1 MEAGES
7 ELVPSGAL
15 KSSNSPSSCLDYPL
29 TSDQASSIAI
39 NFNGS
44 YPPMKNLAGSLRA
57 NATSDVSDAAI
68 RSGTTVHRSSIFEH
82 TRLRCGGTPLS
93 LPGSTA

>member
-57 NATSDVSDAAI
+57 NATSDVSDDAI
-68 RSGTTVHRSSIFEH
+68 RSGTIMAASATLASTGRQSLS
-82 TRLRCGGTPLS
+82 TPVS
-93 LPGSTA
+93 VA